1 MANKIKFNIVNTL
14 LLLICIT
21 ALFSCHREIDSPLT
35 IETPQ
40 FEKKLFGYVKDS
52 LLNRNIAGAELTA
65 FPDKKT
71 VFTDSA
77 GYFEF
82 NDLNEDEYVIV
93 VDRQYFREDSLT
105 VDLISNDTL
114 EVNFNLKRLRAEF
127 YNFELNFAEGYTDN
141 QTPEIPKIFM
151 NMATE
156 VNFNCSNYMILTQ
169 NSFQNNLVGINFL
182 RIDLPGG
189 VCLTSIGPA
198 TTRIPFNVSPGTY
211 SVSVFFEDVEDKYN
225 LVVTDSSLSAESV
238 ETYFT
243 KLDFNKY
250 WRKPE
255 NSFVYLCGT
264 TSRTEWIYDDFLDT
278 LKSKISITEFFFPND
293 GIKPYAGSTSGHE
306 IDHPARYFKYNIESD
321 FESME
326 SILENYSIEV
336 IGNLNGVAVSIRNW
350 KNQFYYSW
358 DKK

>member
-114 EVNFNLKRLRAEF
+114 EVNFNLKRSCLLF
-127 YNFELNFAEGYTDN
+127 
-141 QTPEIPKIFM
+141 
-151 NMATE
+151 
-156 VNFNCSNYMILTQ
+156 
-169 NSFQNNLVGINFL
+169 FL
-182 RIDLPGG
+182 
-189 VCLTSIGPA
+189 
-198 TTRIPFNVSPGTY
+198 
-211 SVSVFFEDVEDKYN
+211 
-225 LVVTDSSLSAESV
+225 
-238 ETYFT
+238 YF
-243 KLDFNKY
+243 
-250 WRKPE
+250 
-255 NSFVYLCGT
+255 
-264 TSRTEWIYDDFLDT
+264 
-278 LKSKISITEFFFPND
+278 
-293 GIKPYAGSTSGHE
+293 
-306 IDHPARYFKYNIESD
+306 
-321 FESME
+321 
-326 SILENYSIEV
+326 
-336 IGNLNGVAVSIRNW
+336 
-350 KNQFYYSW
+350 
-358 DKK
+358 